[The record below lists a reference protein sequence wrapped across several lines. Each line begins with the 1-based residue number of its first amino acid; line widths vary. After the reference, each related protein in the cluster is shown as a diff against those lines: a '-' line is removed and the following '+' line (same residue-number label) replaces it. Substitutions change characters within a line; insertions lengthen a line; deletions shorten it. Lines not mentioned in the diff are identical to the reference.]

1 MLENIRDLQTL
12 RLEGNNEDI
21 DIELCNGKHI
31 LAQAK
36 AVVNS
41 SQDFT
46 NVRSNLKK
54 ALQTLAEGSNKVE
67 TEKTVYI
74 TNSPNPLNED
84 ALKSNIFW
92 GHAHREYNTLPD
104 SSKSIITN
112 YLHEIEQH
120 FDVENLTIQVL
131 PFETDNESERYK
143 AVMQV
148 INDFIGDIQI
158 STPGLG
164 KQLHRIWKDEVLTNG
179 SKKDAEIK
187 LSKKSLIWPLIVIAT
202 DISYIDQGF
211 RDRFDS
217 SLYEEVAHKYKELI
231 DSCCEKMEFF
241 TKILYDYNAYKGSG
255 SEKDKCLD
263 FIDECWKNYDSE
275 FEGRILDEE
284 VKEALAKVIMYTV
297 IKRRYEIRRIK
308 QGVAL

>member
-1 MLENIRDLQTL
+1 MGQDRRADAVLFGFDFQVNSAIVLMLENIRDLQTL

-112 YLHEIEQH
+112 YLHEIEQSS
-120 FDVENLTIQVL
+120 
-131 PFETDNESERYK
+131 P
-143 AVMQV
+143 
-148 INDFIGDIQI
+148 
-158 STPGLG
+158 
-164 KQLHRIWKDEVLTNG
+164 
-179 SKKDAEIK
+179 K
-187 LSKKSLIWPLIVIAT
+187 LCVNSP
-202 DISYIDQGF
+202 
-211 RDRFDS
+211 
-217 SLYEEVAHKYKELI
+217 
-231 DSCCEKMEFF
+231 
-241 TKILYDYNAYKGSG
+241 
-255 SEKDKCLD
+255 
-263 FIDECWKNYDSE
+263 
-275 FEGRILDEE
+275 
-284 VKEALAKVIMYTV
+284 
-297 IKRRYEIRRIK
+297 
-308 QGVAL
+308 